1 MIKNLFID
9 VNNSITHDQGKV
21 KMTAMSYYI
30 KVDDKLESSFLVQS
44 ALLGWL
50 GVDAAKA
57 LWRYG
62 TMALWNY
69 GNKV

>member
-57 LWRYG
+57 LS
-62 TMALWNY
+62 
-69 GNKV
+69 